1 MSQENVDTFRRGV
14 EAYNRRDVDALI
26 ADADPG
32 IEWYPAILGK
42 LSGKDTVHRGRRRTA
57 AADDG
62 HRRHPWPRS
71 TSSFRR
77 FVTSGTRCS
86 GWDASERAGKRA
98 GSSPRHPSGTWLI
111 SEGGR

>member
-1 MSQENVDTFRRGV
+1 LSQENVDTFRRGA
-14 EAYNRRDVDALI
+14 EAYNRRDVEALI

-42 LSGKDTVHRGRRRTA
+42 LSGKDTVHRGHDGLRQLMIDI
-57 AADDG
+57 DDTLAEI
-62 HRRHPWPRS
+62 HVESSEVRDLRHQ
-71 TSSFRR
+71 
-77 FVTSGTRCS
+77 VS